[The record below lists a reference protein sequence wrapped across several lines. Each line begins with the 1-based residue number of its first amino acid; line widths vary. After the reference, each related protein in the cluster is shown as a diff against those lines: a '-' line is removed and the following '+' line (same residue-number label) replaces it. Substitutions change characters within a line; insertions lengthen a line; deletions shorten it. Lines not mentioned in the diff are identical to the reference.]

1 MLDPNLYSLTEFKL
15 MSVLQRLYTVIPQ
28 EDLQG
33 WHEEK
38 ETQARLFQQKTSHQ
52 NVLAAVKTT

>member
-1 MLDPNLYSLTEFKL
+1 MLDPNLYSLTELKL
-15 MSVLQRLYTVIPQ
+15 MSVLQRPYPLIPQ

-38 ETQARLFQQKTSHQ
+38 ETQARLSQQKTSHQ
-52 NVLAAVKTT
+52 NVLAL